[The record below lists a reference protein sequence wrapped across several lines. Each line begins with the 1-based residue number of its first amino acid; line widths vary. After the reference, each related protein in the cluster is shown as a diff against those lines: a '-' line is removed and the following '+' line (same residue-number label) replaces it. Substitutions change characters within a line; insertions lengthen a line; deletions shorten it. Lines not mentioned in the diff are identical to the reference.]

1 MSFVALNAFDTLFF
15 RDGKPFSM
23 GEETWA
29 NGLFPPPLSVVYGA
43 LRTAYFSEHIG
54 ELKKANQVDDHTS
67 DLRINFFAYHGGG
80 KYFYPCPLDIV
91 RKKGKKGEQEFSL
104 LELVERGCDSCSS
117 LGEDLPML
125 LQFQGQVEA
134 ASGLIDEISLNEYL
148 QNSSLPPDLLNID
161 NYLREEPKI
170 GISRNNCTGSADEG
184 MLYRVGMKRMNEL
197 SLAVGYSG
205 LNITGCLMR
214 LGGEGKSV
222 SVSELYE
229 NPHVQGVSVLQEKD
243 DFFKLYLATPAIFN
257 EGWRPLPC
265 KIPGAKLVAAVI
277 GKPLYIG
284 GFDMKLK
291 KPINGQRSY
300 PKPMRRAVPAGSVYY
315 YQGTA
320 DVQGDSI
327 SDYGDKQGYG
337 IYYIGKVSKGYSI

>member
-1 MSFVALNAFDTLFF
+1 MTFKSLNAFDTLFF
-15 RDGKPFSM
+15 RDGKPFSI

-54 ELKKANQVDDHTS
+54 DFKKANQEDDHTS

-91 RKKGKKGEQEFSL
+91 QKKDKKDEPEYRL
-104 LELVERGCDSCSS
+104 LELVKWEGDCSS
-117 LGEDLPML
+117 SLFGVDLPML
-125 LQFQGQVEA
+125 LQSQEQVEA

-148 QNSSLPPDLLNID
+148 QSSSLPQALLNMD
-161 NYLREEPKI
+161 YYLREEPKVGI
-170 GISRNNCTGSADEG
+170 GRNNRTGSADEG
-184 MLYRVGMKRMNEL
+184 MLYRVGMKRMHEL
-197 SLAVGYSG
+197 SIAVGYSG
-205 LNITGCLMR
+205 LDITGRLIR

-222 SVSELYE
+222 SFSELNE
-229 NPHVQGVSVLQEKD
+229 NPNVQGVSMLQNKD
-243 DFFKLYLATPAIFN
+243 DFFKLYLATPAIFS
-257 EGWRPLPC
+257 EGWRPAPD

-291 KPINGQRSY
+291 NQINGQRSY
-300 PKPMRRAVPAGSVYY
+300 PKPMRRAVPAGSIYY
-315 YQGTA
+315 YQGVA
-320 DVQGDSI
+320 EVKGDSI
-327 SDYGDKQGYG
+327 SDYGNEQGYG
-337 IYYIGKVSKGYSI
+337 IYHIGKVSKGF